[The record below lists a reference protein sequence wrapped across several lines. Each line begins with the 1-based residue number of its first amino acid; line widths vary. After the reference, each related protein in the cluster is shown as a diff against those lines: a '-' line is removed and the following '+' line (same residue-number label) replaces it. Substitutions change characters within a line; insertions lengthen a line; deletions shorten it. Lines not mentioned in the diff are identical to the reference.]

1 MDGLA
6 LLDHDAITRACER
19 HRVERLRVFG
29 SIVTDRFDIDQSD
42 IDFLVDFLPGNPD
55 LFAAYFDLKS
65 DLEQIVGRHVDLI
78 ISRSVTNP
86 YFRQSAFQSAQDLY
100 AA

>member
-19 HRVERLRVFG
+19 HGVERLRVFG
-29 SIVTDRFDIDQSD
+29 SIVTDRFDLDQSD

-55 LFAAYFDLKS
+55 LFAAYFDLTS